1 MTMLLVM
8 GVLFVIVMVVLFI
21 AVKRDDKKEKEYHEK
36 YITEL
41 VIEDKVFGDVKFEK
55 DSNQN
60 TLTCKCFPKSFG
72 KYNPIIEIQGYDE
85 NSQELC
91 FRSLEYIYG
100 MSEEIIETFLEG
112 FLEAYAS
119 SKEVTRDRLEQN
131 MDIEGIVLSRCDEY
145 FLEGTSLIKGEAL
158 EAPEGNWILCV
169 CSNPNKN
176 KLFKDYYGSF
186 PALYMDCRTR
196 KMCYVLEE

>member
-1 MTMLLVM
+1 MTLLLGI
-8 GVLFVIVMVVLFI
+8 GVIFVIGVIVLFI
-21 AVKRDDKKEKEYHEK
+21 AVKRDDKKAKEYHVK
-36 YITEL
+36 HITEL
-41 VIEDKVFGDVKFEK
+41 VIGDKVFGDVKFEK

-60 TLTCKCFPKSFG
+60 TLTCKSFPKSFG
-72 KYNPIIEIQGYDE
+72 KYNPTIEIQGYDE

-119 SKEVTRDRLEQN
+119 SKEVTRDKLEQN

-145 FLEGTSLIKGEAL
+145 FLEETTFIKGDAL
-158 EAPEGNWILCV
+158 EASEGNWILCV
-169 CSNPNKN
+169 SSNPNKN

-186 PALYMDCRTR
+186 PVLYMDCRTK